1 MKRIQEQGGEPE
13 SKAMQALMVLT
24 FARRPL
30 TVNELRYALAVD
42 LDFPKDGVD
51 EENLYSID
59 YIKSCCAGLV
69 AVQTSNPILQTPPS
83 EETAASVAHKHK
95 LNADNIVQL
104 AHKSIRDYLSSESKW
119 FTQPQSKMV
128 LICQAFIED
137 DQSQREENQPQ
148 TNKSYPFLSYAQ
160 DHWGS
165 HHAEAVL
172 EHETVE
178 HGILSKRQVSSNPLD
193 QRAVFEFGFRQL
205 ANELTDMRELFLWAC
220 REGRLNI
227 IGLLLTINPGAFM
240 KPGQQEIADESD
252 IFQTRCGCK
261 SCAAISQ
268 YIVVLPRET
277 ASTNIKG
284 DTEECLRKTHGSSM
298 IDEGVVS
305 AAHNGKTQAIEYLL
319 SYGATLDGRDV
330 DGFTPLG
337 AVVWAGDVETLAW
350 LLDLDLTGVR
360 HLQRIQFW

>member
-24 FARRPL
+24 FSRRPL

-42 LDFPKDGVD
+42 LAFPEDGVD

-69 AVQTSNPILQTPPS
+69 AVQTSNPIFQTPPS
-83 EETAASVAHKHK
+83 EETAASVAHKHH
-95 LNADNIVQL
+95 LNGDNIVQL

-119 FTQPQSKMV
+119 FTKPQSRMV
-128 LICQAFIED
+128 LICKAFLED
-137 DQSQREENQPQ
+137 GRSQREENQPQ
-148 TNKSYPFLSYAQ
+148 TTKSYPFLTYAR

-172 EHETVE
+172 EHGTVE

-193 QRAVFEFGFRQL
+193 ERAVFEFGFRQL

-227 IGLLLTINPGAFM
+227 IELLLTINPGAFM
-240 KPGQQEIADESD
+240 KPGTQEVTDESD
-252 IFQTRCGCK
+252 VLQTRCGCK
-261 SCAAISQ
+261 SCAANGQ
-268 YIVVLPRET
+268 YIVVLPRKT
-277 ASTNIKG
+277 ASTSIDD
-284 DTEECLRKTHGSSM
+284 DTEECLRERRGSSM
-298 IDEGVVS
+298 IDDGVVS
-305 AAHNGKTQAIEYLL
+305 AAHNGKTQTIKFLMKR
-319 SYGATLDGRDV
+319 GATLGGRDV

-337 AVVWAGDVETLAW
+337 AAAWAGHAETLAW
-350 LLDLDLTGVR
+350 LLDLELTGVR
-360 HLQRIQFW
+360 DVQRIQFW